1 MTISKIKDIYNK
13 DISEKVK
20 WVIMAEQADDNTIYT
35 ELEEFVVTKEIHKHI
50 KNFFDSYN
58 NVNDN
63 NKDTI
68 WAWIS
73 WFFGSWKSH
82 LLKIL
87 SYLLENREVKW

>member
-1 MTISKIKDIYNK
+1 
-13 DISEKVK
+13 
-20 WVIMAEQADDNTIYT
+20 MAEQADDNTIYT

-68 WAWIS
+68 
-73 WFFGSWKSH
+73 
-82 LLKIL
+82 
-87 SYLLENREVKW
+87 